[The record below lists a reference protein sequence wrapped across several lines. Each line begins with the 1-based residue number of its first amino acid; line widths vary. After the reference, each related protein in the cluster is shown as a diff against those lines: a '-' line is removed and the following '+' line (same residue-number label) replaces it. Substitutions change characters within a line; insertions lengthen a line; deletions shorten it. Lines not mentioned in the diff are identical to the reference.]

1 MLFGLFCFLPELFIS
16 PCVLLF
22 ILFFH
27 RVYEGPTT
35 FTLMLFFSC
44 ILPILFPF
52 SPPGFLITPL
62 FYASPPPNSVIFFL
76 NLLSFALLHSATFLG
91 KTRGMHGHLGC
102 HLIHIQLLQ
111 KIYSGQYN
119 LSTSIEVKTTQFME
133 NKCAVTLIVIL

>member
-62 FYASPPPNSVIFFL
+62 FYASPPPNSVIFFFK
-76 NLLSFALLHSATFLG
+76 SFVICTTAQCYFLRKDKG
-91 KTRGMHGHLGC
+91 NAWASWLPFNPY
-102 HLIHIQLLQ
+102 LAF
-111 KIYSGQYN
+111 
-119 LSTSIEVKTTQFME
+119 IENIFR
-133 NKCAVTLIVIL
+133 AI